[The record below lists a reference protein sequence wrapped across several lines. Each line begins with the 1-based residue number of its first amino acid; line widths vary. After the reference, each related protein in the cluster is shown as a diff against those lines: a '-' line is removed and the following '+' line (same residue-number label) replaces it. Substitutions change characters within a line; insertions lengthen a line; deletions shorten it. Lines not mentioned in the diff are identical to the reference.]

1 VASVP
6 LRRAGPVERQRA
18 RIVSDDSAPTAP
30 TFVPVGAADGPR
42 LGNDATLVDLID
54 RVLETGVTISGDV
67 VLSVAGVDLVY
78 LGLRLVLKGI
88 EGDETLP

>member
-1 VASVP
+1 
-6 LRRAGPVERQRA
+6 
-18 RIVSDDSAPTAP
+18 VSGESAPTP
-30 TFVPVGAADGPR
+30 TSFVPAGATDGPR
-42 LGNDATLVDLID
+42 LGNDATLVDLLD
-54 RVLETGVTISGDV
+54 RVLHTGVTISGDV